1 MLPFRGYNSFSAG
14 DSRSTTSSLPGWVMW
29 VFVGPTLG
37 SRALGV
43 RRTGSL
49 QPLHD
54 PDEDNA
60 LVLYSP
66 PKISAHEQLKS
77 GPWVNTLMCMQCVVY
92 HTYMCFFMVALC

>member
-1 MLPFRGYNSFSAG
+1 MGQKERESCIIVLSV
-14 DSRSTTSSLPGWVMW
+14 T
-29 VFVGPTLG
+29 GPVLG

-43 RRTGSL
+43 RRTGLL

-54 PDEDNA
+54 PDEENA

-77 GPWVNTLMCMQCVVY
+77 GT
-92 HTYMCFFMVALC
+92 

>member
-1 MLPFRGYNSFSAG
+1 
-14 DSRSTTSSLPGWVMW
+14 
-29 VFVGPTLG
+29 VFTGPTLG

-77 GPWVNTLMCMQCVVY
+77 GP
-92 HTYMCFFMVALC
+92 

>member
-1 MLPFRGYNSFSAG
+1 MF
-14 DSRSTTSSLPGWVMW
+14 T
-29 VFVGPTLG
+29 GPTLG

-54 PDEDNA
+54 PDEDSA

-77 GPWVNTLMCMQCVVY
+77 GP
-92 HTYMCFFMVALC
+92 

>member
-1 MLPFRGYNSFSAG
+1 MREGPQRVCLSVIIG
-14 DSRSTTSSLPGWVMW
+14 T
-29 VFVGPTLG
+29 GPTLG

-60 LVLYSP
+60 LLLYSP

-77 GPWVNTLMCMQCVVY
+77 GP
-92 HTYMCFFMVALC
+92 